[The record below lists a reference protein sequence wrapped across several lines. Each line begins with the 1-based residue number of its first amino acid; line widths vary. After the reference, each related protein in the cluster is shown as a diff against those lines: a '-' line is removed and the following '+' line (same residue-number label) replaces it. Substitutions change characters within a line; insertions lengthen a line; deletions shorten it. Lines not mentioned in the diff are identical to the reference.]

1 MSEADPKLP
10 TETILTEE
18 VAAEPR
24 RRRSP
29 WRLVIM
35 LSVPILLLAVG
46 GYFWL
51 TSGRYVSTDNAYVQQ
66 DMVSVAPEVTGI
78 VGEVFVHENQPVHRG
93 DLLFRLDQRP
103 FRIALEQAEAQM
115 ASAQVQVAQLRTQT
129 AGTVADIAGAE
140 NNLAYAQREF
150 ERYAELLRRGF
161 TTRAAYSDKLH
172 DVEEAR
178 ERLANARA
186 AQANAQSALAN
197 GGTDNQPAVL
207 QARAARDQALLNLA
221 RTEVR
226 APSDG
231 VATQVDRLQ
240 VGATAVS
247 GVPMVTIVRGGT
259 TYVEANFKETDL
271 TNMYVGQ
278 PAEVTLDA
286 YPGERFRG
294 HVWSIGAGTGSQ
306 FSILPPQNAT
316 GNWVKVTQRVPVRIY
331 IDGNPQRPLIAGL
344 SADVSVDTRERPP
357 AHPIMPV
364 QQQQI
369 GQPYRGGPQ
378 PAAPP
383 PGTVVGQAPPP
394 PTPRSQP
401 QPAGR

>member
-10 TETILTEE
+10 TETLLTEE
-18 VAAEPR
+18 AAAEPR
-24 RRRSP
+24 RKRSP

-35 LSVPILLLAVG
+35 LSVPLLLLAVG

-78 VGEVFVHENQPVHRG
+78 VGEVFVRENQPVHRG

-115 ASAQVQVAQLRTQT
+115 ANAQVQVAQLRTQR
-129 AGTVADIAGAE
+129 AGTAADISGAE
-140 NNLAYAQREF
+140 DNLAYAQREF
-150 ERYAELLRRGF
+150 NRFAALLQRGF
-161 TTRAAYSDKLH
+161 TTRAEYSDKLH

-197 GGTDNQPAVL
+197 GGTDDQPAIL

-221 RTEVR
+221 RTEIR

-271 TNMYVGQ
+271 THMYVGQ

-286 YPGERFRG
+286 YPGERFQG
-294 HVWSIGAGTGSQ
+294 HVWSIGAGTGAQ

-331 IDGNPQRPLIAGL
+331 IDGNPRRPLIAGL

-357 AHPIMPV
+357 AHPILPV
-364 QQQQI
+364 QRQQL
-369 GQPYRGGPQ
+369 GRPYVTQPQ
-378 PAAPP
+378 APP
-383 PGTVVGQAPPP
+383 PGAVVPGVPRAAPPSAP
-394 PTPRSQP
+394 PQP

>member
-18 VAAEPR
+18 AVAEPKPR
-24 RRRSP
+24 RNR
-29 WRLVIM
+29 WRLIVM
-35 LSVPILLLAVG
+35 LSVPLLLLGIG
-46 GYFWL
+46 GYLWL

-66 DMVSVAPEVTGI
+66 DMVSVAPEVGGI
-78 VGEVFVHENQPVHRG
+78 VTEVLVHENQPVRRG
-93 DLLFRLDQRP
+93 DVLFRIDPRP
-103 FRIALEQAEAQM
+103 YRIALEQAEAQM
-115 ASAQVQVAQLRTQT
+115 ASALVQVNQLRTQT
-129 AGTVADIAGAE
+129 VGTVADIAGAE
-140 NNLAYAQREF
+140 RNLAYAQREF

-161 TTRAAYSDKLH
+161 ATRAQYSDKLH

-178 ERLANARA
+178 ERLENARA
-186 AQANAQSALAN
+186 AQANAQAALAR
-197 GGTDNQPAVL
+197 GGVESQPAVL
-207 QARAARDQALLNLA
+207 AARAARDEALLNLQ
-221 RTEVR
+221 RTVVR
-226 APSDG
+226 APADG

-247 GVPMVTIVRGGT
+247 GVPMVTIVRSHT

-286 YPGERFRG
+286 YPGVRFRG
-294 HVWSIGAGTGSQ
+294 HVWSIGAGTGAQ

-331 IDGNPQRPLIAGL
+331 IDGTPPRPLIAGL
-344 SADVSVDTRERPP
+344 SVNVTVDTRERPP

-364 QQQQI
+364 LQQQL
-369 GQPYRGGPQ
+369 GQPYRMGQYRAAQPAQPQARPQ
-378 PAAPP
+378 P
-383 PGTVVGQAPPP
+383 Q
-394 PTPRSQP
+394 TPAQR
-401 QPAGR
+401 

>member
-24 RRRSP
+24 RRRSR

-197 GGTDNQPAVL
+197 GGTDKQPAVL